1 MTSIALIMMINY
13 LADDVNDDD
22 DDDDDKEVMS
32 VANDD
37 SGGDD
42 DVSMTFFSRWN
53 LHWDLK

>member
-1 MTSIALIMMINY
+1 MMINY

-22 DDDDDKEVMS
+22 DDDDYKEVMS

-37 SGGDD
+37 SRGDD

>member
-1 MTSIALIMMINY
+1 MTYTALIMMINY
-13 LADDVNDDD
+13 PADDVYDNDDD
-22 DDDDDKEVMS
+22 DYKEVMS

>member
-1 MTSIALIMMINY
+1 MTSTALIMMINY
-13 LADDVNDDD
+13 PADDVDDD
-22 DDDDDKEVMS
+22 DDDDYKEVKLL
-32 VANDD
+32 ANDD

>member
-1 MTSIALIMMINY
+1 MTYTALIMMINY
-13 LADDVNDDD
+13 PADDVDDNDDD
-22 DDDDDKEVMS
+22 DYKEVMS